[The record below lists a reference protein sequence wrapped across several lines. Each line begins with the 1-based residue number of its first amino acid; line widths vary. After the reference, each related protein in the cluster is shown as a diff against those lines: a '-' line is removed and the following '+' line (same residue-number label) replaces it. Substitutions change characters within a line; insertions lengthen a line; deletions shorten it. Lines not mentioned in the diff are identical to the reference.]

1 MTAESID
8 PNIMMERARHLR
20 DIASN
25 FYTSLLIHLG
35 RRLGLY
41 DALSGQGFV
50 TSDELASAT
59 GLHERWLREWLRQQT
74 AAGLLDYADGRFRL
88 APETHAVL
96 ADDEHMVYLGY
107 IFDSIPHR
115 IETIERLPEA
125 FRTGIGL
132 AWDDRGAMSMAF
144 TEMLFRNWY
153 RYVLVNGALPKL
165 DGVVERLAAGGKA
178 ADIGCGSG
186 VAILEMAK
194 AFPLSEFHGYELSK
208 LQLERAAVNRE
219 ASGVENAHF
228 HDVTL
233 EPLPGDASFD
243 LVTCFDTLHDM
254 TQPDE
259 VAAAIRAAIKPDGV
273 WFIVDIDGG
282 ATFEENLT
290 RPGSQMFYAM
300 SILSCMSS
308 ALSEPG
314 GAGLGTLGLPE
325 PAMCEL
331 TERAGFTRFR
341 RIDLPHPVNAFYEAR
356 P

>member
-1 MTAESID
+1 MTEEQID
-8 PNIMMERARHLR
+8 PKVLMERARGVR

-25 FYTSLLIHLG
+25 FYTSLLIYLG
-35 RRLGLY
+35 RQLGLY
-41 DALSGQGFV
+41 GALAGRGFT

-88 APETHAVL
+88 APELHAIL

-132 AWDDRGAMSMAF
+132 AWDDRGAMSMQF

-153 RYVLVNGALPKL
+153 RNVLVNGALPRL

-186 VAILEMAK
+186 IAVLEMAR

-208 LQLERAAVNRE
+208 LQLERAASNRE
-219 ASGVENAHF
+219 AAGVTNAHF
-228 HDVTL
+228 HDLAV
-233 EPLPGDASFD
+233 EVLPADASCD
-243 LVTCFDTLHDM
+243 LITCFDTLHDM
-254 TQPDE
+254 THPDQ
-259 VAAAIRAAIKPDGV
+259 VATAIRAAIKPDGV

-282 ATFEENLT
+282 ATFEENLD

-308 ALSEPG
+308 ALSEAG

-325 PAMCEL
+325 PAMREL
-331 TERAGFTRFR
+331 TQQAGFTRFR
-341 RIDLPHPVNAFYEAR
+341 RVDLPHPVNAFYEAR
-356 P
+356 A

>member
-1 MTAESID
+1 MTEELID
-8 PNIMMERARHLR
+8 PKVLMERARGVR

-25 FYTSLLIHLG
+25 FYTSLLIYLG

-41 DALSGQGFV
+41 DALASCGFV
-50 TSDELASAT
+50 TSDELAAST

-74 AAGLLDYADGRFRL
+74 SAGLLDYKDGRFRL
-88 APETHAVL
+88 SPELHAVL

-132 AWDDRGAMSMAF
+132 AWDDRGAMSMQF

-153 RYVLVNGALPKL
+153 RNVLINGALPRL
-165 DGVVERLAAGGKA
+165 DGVVERLAAGGRA

-186 VAILEMAK
+186 VAVLEMAR

-208 LQLERAAVNRE
+208 LQLERAAANRQ
-219 ASGVENAHF
+219 AAGVTNAHF
-228 HDVTL
+228 HDVAVD
-233 EPLPGDASFD
+233 PLPADASFD
-243 LVTCFDTLHDM
+243 LITCFDTLHDM
-254 TQPDE
+254 THPDQ

-282 ATFEENLT
+282 ATFEENLD

-325 PAMCEL
+325 PAMREL
-331 TERAGFTRFR
+331 TEQAGFTRFR